1 MKGQRQI
8 ERKAIL
14 ALEDGT
20 VVEGRGFGAE
30 GLVLGELVFNTSM
43 TGYVEALTD
52 PSYSGQILMMTYPL
66 IGNYGVCSEDYESDR
81 IQVRGFVVK
90 QLCREPSN
98 WRSEKDL
105 DQFLHESGVP
115 GIEGV
120 DTRMLTLK
128 ARMYGTMK
136 AALAV
141 FAEKDMPSKE
151 ELIEKARQQ
160 PHISEID
167 LVDKVCVEK
176 PRFTDAKGK
185 YDAVLVDCGVKNS
198 IIRQLNLRGVNL
210 HVVPYDFPP
219 KKIMGYDP
227 DAVFISNGPGDPAR
241 VTPTIQTIRGLLG
254 NVPIAGIC
262 LGLQLTCLALGGNTF
277 KLKFGHRGSNQP
289 VKDLAT
295 GRVFIST
302 QNHGFAADAKSLEKA
317 GLELAQINLNDMTV
331 EGIRHKALPLMAV
344 QYHPEAGP
352 GPHDTYFF
360 FDSFMKM
367 LEQR

>member
-1 MKGQRQI
+1 MK
-8 ERKAIL
+8 AAL

-20 VVEGRGFGAE
+20 LVEGRGFGAE
-30 GLVLGELVFNTSM
+30 GLTQGELVFNTSM

-52 PSYSGQILMMTYPL
+52 PSYAGQILMMTYPL
-66 IGNYGVCSEDYESDR
+66 IGNYGVCSEDYESDK

-90 QLCREPSN
+90 HLCREPSN
-98 WRSEKDL
+98 WRSEKNL
-105 DQFLHESGVP
+105 NQFLREFGIP

-128 ARMYGTMK
+128 ARIHGTMR

-141 FAEKDMPSKE
+141 FADRDMPGRE
-151 ELIEKARQQ
+151 ELIQAATKQ
-160 PHISEID
+160 PHISELD
-167 LVDKVCVEK
+167 LVDKVCVNK
-176 PRFTDAKGK
+176 PRSIDAGGK
-185 YDAVLVDCGVKNS
+185 YNAVIVDCGVKNS
-198 IIRQLNLRGVNL
+198 IIRQLKLRGVNL
-210 HVVPYDFPP
+210 HIVPYNTPP
-219 KKIMGYDP
+219 EKVIQYDP

-241 VTPTIQTIRGLLG
+241 VAPTIQTIRRLAGRA
-254 NVPIAGIC
+254 PIAGIC
-262 LGLQLTCLALGGNTF
+262 LGLQLTSLALGGKTF

-289 VKDLAT
+289 VKDLET

-302 QNHGFAADAKSLEKA
+302 QNHGFAVDAGSLEGT
-317 GLELAQINLNDMTV
+317 GLEMTQKNLNDTTV
-331 EGIRHKALPLMAV
+331 EGVRHREIPLMAV

-360 FDSFMKM
+360 FDRFIKM